1 MNRLYKKPAASAAPS
16 RSASTTSVSSKGS
29 ALSLDPK
36 AWTKDDVGAY
46 LDLIELGEYKQIFRD
61 NDIKGADLLELTAD
75 DLMHLGV
82 SRIGPR
88 KRIH

>member
-1 MNRLYKKPAASAAPS
+1 M
-16 RSASTTSVSSKGS
+16 GS
-29 ALSLDPK
+29 
-36 AWTKDDVGAY
+36 Y

-88 KRIH
+88 KQFQRKVNAV